1 MSDIFQQLESNNKE
15 EVEAVKQKILEQF
28 ISVRD
33 SWLVNGLYDYYLST
47 NSANTIV
54 VLINIKEPHHQYLF
68 DRLSDSIAKS
78 SKTDV
83 KVQALTLLGHIV
95 RNQPTWLY
103 RLSEH
108 HLLKDL
114 LKLLKEEVEI
124 LPLISA
130 LLVLIVL
137 IPMIPYSMGELLNL
151 VFEIFSRLASWNC
164 NPGRLVEEQMIHMQV
179 ALYALF
185 LRLYGMF
192 PCNFLAYL
200 RTQYKDKNRAVFIH
214 TIKPMLETVKMNPS
228 LVTTSKDNETTSER
242 WRKMAVHDVI
252 VECERFS
259 LDVSDT
265 FCAHDSCQLASG
277 FRSRSGT
284 ANSSIGNFPNKK
296 KTSIIDVARFSD
308 VVYFQSLKNLAA
320 SMNDKGE
327 YFTPSMVFDPN
338 TPPLAGISIP
348 TYTPQPVEC
357 FSVK

>member
-1 MSDIFQQLESNNKE
+1 
-15 EVEAVKQKILEQF
+15 
-28 ISVRD
+28 
-33 SWLVNGLYDYYLST
+33 
-47 NSANTIV
+47 
-54 VLINIKEPHHQYLF
+54 
-68 DRLSDSIAKS
+68 
-78 SKTDV
+78 
-83 KVQALTLLGHIV
+83 
-95 RNQPTWLY
+95 
-103 RLSEH
+103 
-108 HLLKDL
+108 
-114 LKLLKEEVEI
+114 
-124 LPLISA
+124 
-130 LLVLIVL
+130 
-137 IPMIPYSMGELLNL
+137 
-151 VFEIFSRLASWNC
+151 
-164 NPGRLVEEQMIHMQV
+164 
-179 ALYALF
+179 
-185 LRLYGMF
+185 
-192 PCNFLAYL
+192 
-200 RTQYKDKNRAVFIH
+200 
-214 TIKPMLETVKMNPS
+214 
-228 LVTTSKDNETTSER
+228 
-242 WRKMAVHDVI
+242 MAVHDVI